1 MQCKAATLVKLQVLH
16 VTAVVVALAA
26 ASAAIVVV
34 TMAVTRVG
42 DVVTVVV
49 VGTWV
54 SRDSYSIRVALV

>member
-16 VTAVVVALAA
+16 VTAVEVALA

-54 SRDSYSIRVALV
+54 SRDSYSMRVALV